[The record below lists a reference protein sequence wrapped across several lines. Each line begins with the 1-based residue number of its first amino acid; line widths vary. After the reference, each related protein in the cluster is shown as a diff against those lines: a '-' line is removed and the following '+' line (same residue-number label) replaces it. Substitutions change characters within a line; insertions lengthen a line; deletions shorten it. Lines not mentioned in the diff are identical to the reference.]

1 MTLPGRDITRLPS
14 SDESILFSLRQ
25 LGVSYRARPVLRGID
40 WTWRRGEHWAVLGQN
55 GAGKTTLARVLSG
68 EQAHYCGA
76 YERSERLDAGGIAYV
91 GFEAGHRLMQRDQ
104 RRDCAEFADEA
115 ADTGAT
121 IEQLLRCAPERAAA
135 RDALLDLLH
144 LRPVLDRG
152 LRYVSTG
159 ELRKGLLAR
168 AILARPELLILDS
181 PLDGLDR
188 ATQARFGRALNTI
201 IRQSPAVLVLC
212 RSEGDVPPACA
223 QVLLLDG
230 GRKVLAGPRARHLHS
245 ERVRTVLA
253 APELALQA
261 PPAAPARPSAGRDV
275 ASIDLRNVQ
284 ASFGERCVFRE
295 LNWRFEAH
303 HHCLIAGPNGCGKT
317 TLLDML
323 TGDNHKAYGQQVR
336 LFGRLRGSGE
346 SVWDIKA
353 RFGRVDAKLQ
363 YAVPSG
369 SRVLDVVLSGY
380 FDALRTRETPS
391 DAQRRTALEWLGT
404 LGMAASR
411 DEEFHT
417 LSFGL
422 QRLVLLAR
430 AMVKS
435 PAILLLDEATLSLDA
450 GHRRLLLDAIDH
462 VVGRYRCQLLF
473 VSHTPGEVPSCI
485 NQLLRFTPAAGG
497 SRVTVR
503 DYPGCASDSVLGP
516 VNTNQAEG
524 RTGTRR
530 CGR

>member
-1 MTLPGRDITRLPS
+1 MPS
-14 SDESILFSLRQ
+14 TDNTTLFSLRQ
-25 LGVSYRARPVLRGID
+25 LGVTYRARPVLRGID
-40 WTWRRGEHWAVLGQN
+40 WTWRRGEHWAVLGHN

-68 EQAHYCGA
+68 EQAHYCGV
-76 YERSERLDAGGIAYV
+76 YERSERLEAGGIAYV
-91 GFEAGHRLMQRDQ
+91 GFEAGHRLMERD
-104 RRDCAEFADEA
+104 RKRDCAEFADDA
-115 ADTGAT
+115 ADAGTSIG
-121 IEQLLRCAPERAAA
+121 QLLRCAPERTAA
-135 RDALLDLLH
+135 RDALIDLLH
-144 LRPVLDRG
+144 LRALLDRG

-159 ELRKGLLAR
+159 ELRKGLLAS
-168 AILARPELLILDS
+168 AILTQPELLILDS

-188 ATQARFGRALNTI
+188 ATQISFGRALNTI

-212 RSEGDVPPACA
+212 RSEHDVPQACGRIL
-223 QVLLLDG
+223 VLDG
-230 GRKVLAGPRARHLHS
+230 GRKVLDGPRRPHVHS
-245 ERVRTVLA
+245 ERVRAVLA
-253 APELALQA
+253 APELTFHA
-261 PPAAPARPSAGRDV
+261 PPAAPARPCAGSD
-275 ASIDLRNVQ
+275 APSIELRNVQ
-284 ASFGERCVFRE
+284 ASFGDLCVFRA

-317 TLLDML
+317 TLLDLL

-363 YAVPSG
+363 YAVPGG

-380 FDALRTRETPS
+380 FDALLLREIPT
-391 DAQRRTALEWLGT
+391 DTQRRSALEWLAA
-404 LGMAASR
+404 LGLAALR
-411 DEEFHT
+411 GEEFHT

-435 PAILLLDEATLSLDA
+435 PSILLLDEATLSLDA

-462 VVGRYRCQLLF
+462 VVGRHHCQVLF
-473 VSHTPGEVPSCI
+473 VSHTPGEVPGCI
-485 NQLLRFTPAAGG
+485 NQSLTFMPGEGG

-503 DYPGCASDSVLGP
+503 AYPDCGPACGPDVDPDRASRLGQGAQLAADP
-516 VNTNQAEG
+516 RLAKQ
-524 RTGTRR
+524 
-530 CGR
+530 